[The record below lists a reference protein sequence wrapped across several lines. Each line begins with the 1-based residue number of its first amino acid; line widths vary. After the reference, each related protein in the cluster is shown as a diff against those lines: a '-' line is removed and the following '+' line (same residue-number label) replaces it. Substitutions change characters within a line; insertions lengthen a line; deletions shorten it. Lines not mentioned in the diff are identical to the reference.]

1 MGLYLWLTLYLYRT
15 AQASHYIFLS
25 GFLPD
30 GNVQW
35 LLFFFAEW
43 GPNSGRA
50 RGSGVSWVHQQPA
63 SERAAHLLASL
74 ACAQC
79 SWWAARTG
87 HALAVSA
94 SVLGSVH
101 SLSPHRRSHY
111 PFRGSSQDPTLGK
124 PLTSPAPLAPTVP
137 LLHVS
142 VIPVCICII
151 TLHITWLVVHLYTV
165 SMAIS
170 PSGG

>member
-43 GPNSGRA
+43 GPNSGEHEA
-50 RGSGVSWVHQQPA
+50 PESPWVHQQPA
-63 SERAAHLLASL
+63 SELPPTFLPAWPVLSAHGEL
-74 ACAQC
+74 
-79 SWWAARTG
+79 
-87 HALAVSA
+87 HALAMPWLLSLCPGLCPQPVSTQKI
-94 SVLGSVH
+94 
-101 SLSPHRRSHY
+101 SLPLQGKPHRIPLWETSHV
-111 PFRGSSQDPTLGK
+111 
-124 PLTSPAPLAPTVP
+124 PAPLAPTVP

-142 VIPVCICII
+142 RDPG
-151 TLHITWLVVHLYTV
+151 LHLYYNTSHNV
-165 SMAIS
+165 TCS
-170 PSGG
+170 PSVYS